1 MIRNKLNVPGCCEE
15 VDAGLPR
22 VVALERQDILPYYNL
37 LEPAKSSL
45 STTNAI
51 SYTME

>member
-22 VVALERQDILPYYNL
+22 VVALERQDISAL
-37 LEPAKSSL
+37 LQ
-45 STTNAI
+45 STRT
-51 SYTME
+51 S